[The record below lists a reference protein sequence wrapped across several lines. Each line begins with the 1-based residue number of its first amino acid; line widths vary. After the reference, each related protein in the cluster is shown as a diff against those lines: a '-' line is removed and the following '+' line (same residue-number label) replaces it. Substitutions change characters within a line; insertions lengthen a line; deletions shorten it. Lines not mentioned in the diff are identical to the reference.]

1 MPVPSHRLVRRR
13 WGGLRGKICVVA
25 AGVALIV
32 QLVVVF
38 APMPQAA
45 GAGGLAVLVG
55 QHMPCHPPDPT
66 PGTSHH
72 GPAPLAGHECPICQI
87 LAHTASCLSPSVV
100 EIMPL
105 SWAPAAPTTVPET
118 DRAVR
123 PAPSQA
129 QPRAP
134 PPLA

>member
-1 MPVPSHRLVRRR
+1 MTVPSHRFGGGRLR
-13 WGGLRGKICVVA
+13 GLRGRLGVVGA
-25 AGVALIV
+25 AVALAV

-45 GAGGLAVLVG
+45 GARGLVALVSPHIACEPLG
-55 QHMPCHPPDPT
+55 PAQGKPDP
-66 PGTSHH
+66 
-72 GPAPLAGHECPICQI
+72 GPAPAAGHECPICQI
-87 LAHTASCLSPSVV
+87 LAQTGSCLSPIVA
-100 EIMPL
+100 EIAPL
-105 SWAPAAPTTVPET
+105 SWAPAAPATRPET
-118 DRAVR
+118 DRPVR